1 MNYIFCQSWRNT
13 DGNHAGMKHM
23 CLLLKE
29 RYPEKYEL
37 IIFSDNKERF
47 VRSSN
52 RYFQAFKAY
61 VFDWICVPVYH
72 LFFTLRL
79 FTKVKNSD
87 KIILLEYLLPLY
99 SQLGIAKMFKVFRPK
114 VKRVALAHLTPLSLQ
129 SSFSQGQILKWGEQV
144 DYLLTLGSSLT
155 TYFVETGIPENKIF
169 TIQHYVDSDYYYS
182 NERKEVTE
190 KPTVIVMG
198 AMKRNFGLLADI
210 VNSTEGVH
218 FIICKGKQALDG
230 YFEQS
235 DDIEL
240 FGFVSEDELRDLMRQ
255 SDISLNIM
263 DDTVGSNVITTSM
276 AMGLAIIVS
285 DVGSIRDYCDD
296 TNALFCKNDINSF
309 KVAIEALTQK
319 EKLQSMKEYS
329 LLKSKRFSISQFDD
343 VLEKI

>member
-1 MNYIFCQSWRNT
+1 MNYIFCQNWRNT

-29 RYPEKYEL
+29 KYPEKYEL
-37 IIFSDNKERF
+37 IIFSDNKDRF
-47 VRSSN
+47 VHSSN
-52 RYFQAFKAY
+52 KYFQAFKSY
-61 VFDWICVPVYH
+61 IFDWIWVPVYH
-72 LFFTLRL
+72 LFFTLRI
-79 FTKVKNSD
+79 FTKVKKND
-87 KIILLEYLLPLY
+87 RIILLEYLLPLY
-99 SQLGIAKMFKVFRPK
+99 SQLGIAKMFKLFKPK

-155 TYFVETGIPENKIF
+155 AYFVKIGIPENKIF
-169 TIQHYVDSDYYYS
+169 TIQHYVDSNYYYS

-198 AMKRNFGLLADI
+198 AMKRNYELLADI
-210 VNSTEGVH
+210 VNSIEGIR

-230 YFEQS
+230 YFKQS

-240 FGFVSEDELRDLMRQ
+240 FGFVSEAELRDLMRQ

-309 KVAIEALTQK
+309 KMAIKALTQK
-319 EKLQSMKEYS
+319 GKLQSMKKHS
-329 LLKSKRFSISQFDD
+329 LLKSKRFSINQFDD